1 MIGLIRTLF
10 VTTLSFALVSAD
22 LRSNLTSTSITAVF
36 PGDNGYASAIT
47 PYNLRFSFQPVAVTY
62 PRTPEDI
69 STIIKIG
76 ASSGL
81 EIVARSGG
89 HSYIANGIGGRNG
102 SLVVDLSNFNGITVN
117 PSNGTAVIESGNRLG
132 DIALALNDAGRALPH
147 GICPYVGIGGHA
159 SFGGWGLTSR
169 MWGLTLDNILS
180 INVVLANGTIVTASQ
195 KKNSDLFWGMR
206 GSGSSFGIT
215 TSIEV
220 VTYPAPPSVTLFE
233 YDWDLPVAD
242 AANSLAAFQSFVQT
256 NIPPEFGPYFN
267 LSRGSAPGRVGVQ
280 LRGGWYGPA
289 GGLNSTIDPLLSQL
303 PPSPRTLVNVGNYIN
318 SVQTFG
324 HDAGNPNINTSG
336 VPDFHDTF
344 YTKCIMTPEDSP
356 MSNSALTAFMNYLG
370 NEGVSSTTKWFVL
383 IELYGGK
390 NSAVNAVHPE
400 ATAFAHRQSTFTM
413 SFYASSPTLLPP
425 YPQDG
430 FTFVEGMQNSI
441 VSNSPSN
448 WDYGAYVN
456 YLDDRLPDWQYRYY
470 GSHYHRL
477 QSIKRKYDP
486 RDIFNFPTAIQE

>member
-1 MIGLIRTLF
+1 MIGIRTLF
-10 VTTLSFALVSAD
+10 VTTLSFALVFAD
-22 LRSNLTSTSITAVF
+22 LRSNLTSAGISAVF
-36 PGDNGYASAIT
+36 PGDSGFGSAST
-47 PYNLRFSFQPVAVTY
+47 PYNLRFSFQPAVITY
-62 PRTPEDI
+62 PNTSQDI
-69 STIIKIG
+69 SNIINIG
-76 ASSGL
+76 TSWSL
-81 EIVARSGG
+81 QIVARSGG

-102 SLVVDLSNFNGITVN
+102 SLVVDLSNFKGITVN

-132 DIALALNDAGRALPH
+132 DIALALNDAGRALAH

-159 SFGGWGLTSR
+159 SFGGWGMTSR

-180 INVVLANGTIVTASQ
+180 INLVLANGTIVTASQ
-195 KKNSDLFWGMR
+195 HENSDLFWGMR
-206 GSGSSFGIT
+206 GAGSSFGIT

-220 VTYPAPPSVTLFE
+220 TTHPAPPSVTVFE

-256 NIPPEFGPYFN
+256 NIPPELGPYFN
-267 LSRGSAPGRVGVQ
+267 LSRGSAPGRVGIQ

-289 GGLNSTIDPLLSQL
+289 GGLNSTIDPLLNQIPS
-303 PPSPRTLVNVGNYIN
+303 SPRTLLNVGTYIN
-318 SVQTFG
+318 SVQIFG

-344 YTKCIMTPEDSP
+344 YTKCIMTPEGSP
-356 MSNSALTAFMNYLG
+356 MSNSSITALMNYLG

-383 IELYGGK
+383 IELIGGN
-390 NSAVNAVHPE
+390 NSAVNAVAPD
-400 ATAFAHRQSTFTM
+400 ATAFAHRSSTFTM
-413 SFYASSPTLLPP
+413 SFYASSSNLLPP

-448 WDYGAYVN
+448 WEYGAYPN
-456 YLDDRLPDWQYRYY
+456 YLDDRLADWQLRYY
-470 GSHYHRL
+470 NTHYTRL
-477 QSIKRKYDP
+477 QSIKDRYDP
-486 RDIFNFPTAIQE
+486 HDIFNFPTAIQE